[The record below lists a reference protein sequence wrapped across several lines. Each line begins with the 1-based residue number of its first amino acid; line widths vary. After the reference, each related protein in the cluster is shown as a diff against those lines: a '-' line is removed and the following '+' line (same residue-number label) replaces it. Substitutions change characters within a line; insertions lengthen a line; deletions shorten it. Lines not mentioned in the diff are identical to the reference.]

1 MNVAAKDFTR
11 NDHRGG
17 GQDFSRPMRLLIMD
31 RQPIVV
37 RGLTEALRNEVDFHI
52 CGVATSIAQASR
64 LIQSERPDIALSE
77 IAFADGN
84 LLNSIEAFQALRPG
98 LQFMIFTSHSDCAY
112 LQRAMRLNVSG
123 FVLKSSD
130 AEAVL
135 HALHA
140 ARKGGLYVDPAILG
154 EAVGKQPGRPETLQ
168 AALSGVV
175 DRPSDREVETLR
187 LVAFGYSIKEIAREL
202 GVSPKS
208 IETYKA
214 RATHKLGLASRAS
227 IVRYA
232 VASGWFDDEIHPAGL
247 G

>member
-1 MNVAAKDFTR
+1 
-11 NDHRGG
+11 
-17 GQDFSRPMRLLIMD
+17 MD

-37 RGLTEALRNEVDFHI
+37 RGLTEALRTEVDFQI
-52 CGVATSIAQASR
+52 CGVATSIAQATR
-64 LIQSERPDIALSE
+64 VIQKERPDIALSE
-77 IAFADGN
+77 INFADGN
-84 LLNSIEAFQALRPG
+84 LLNSIGSLQEMRPG
-98 LQFMIFTSHSDCAY
+98 LQFMIFTSHSDRGY

-130 AEAVL
+130 AEAVI

-140 ARKGGLYVDPAILG
+140 SRTGGVYVDPAILG
-154 EAVGKQPGRPETLQ
+154 QAVGKQTGRQGTLE
-168 AALSGVV
+168 AAITGVV
-175 DRPSDREVETLR
+175 DRPSDREFHTLR

-214 RATHKLGLASRAS
+214 RASHKLGLATRAS

-232 VASGWFDDEIHPAGL
+232 VASGWFDDDESDGL
-247 G
+247 GVS